1 MTIFKLDLL
10 VTYVAR
16 IILTKVNLK
25 RKFTNVIFVILRY
38 KNLYTTVTVYK
49 LHYKPGVKVVLLLTI
64 FYCLI
69 VG

>member
-38 KNLYTTVTVYK
+38 KNLTY
-49 LHYKPGVKVVLLLTI
+49 
-64 FYCLI
+64 
-69 VG
+69 